1 MNPFES
7 PTPDYSVLAEFYDA
21 TPLYSARH
29 DVEFY
34 LDAARQADGPI
45 LELGCGTGR
54 VLVPTAAAG
63 KQIVGLDSSEPMLA
77 RCRKKLAREPA
88 DVQDRTLLVN
98 GDMRRFS
105 LGKDFGLLTIPFRGF
120 QHLLPVE
127 EQLTCLGCAYRHL
140 APGRRLILDVFQP
153 DLGRLLDPKF
163 RQEIEEVPETLLP
176 DGRRFRLTSRV
187 AAAHRAEQYNEIELI
202 HYVTYPDGRSERLAQ
217 TFPFRY
223 FFRYEVEHLLARAGF
238 KLRELFG
245 SFDRALLRDD
255 SPDMIFVA
263 EKP

>member
-1 MNPFES
+1 MSPFEAS
-7 PTPDYSVLAEFYDA
+7 PPDYSVLAEFYDA
-21 TPLYSARH
+21 TPIYSARN

-34 LDAARQADGPI
+34 LNAARQADGPI

-54 VLVPTAAAG
+54 VLVPTASAG

-77 RCRKKLAREPA
+77 RCRQKPAQQPA
-88 DVQDRTLLVN
+88 DVQDRALLVH

-127 EQLTCLGCAYRHL
+127 EQLTCLGCVYRHL
-140 APGRRLILDVFQP
+140 APGGRLILDVFHTY
-153 DLGRLLDPKF
+153 LWRLLDPKF
-163 RQEIEEVPETLLP
+163 EEEIEEVPETPLP
-176 DGRRFRLTSRV
+176 DGRRFRRTSRV
-187 AAAHRAEQYNEIELI
+187 ATVHLAEQYNEIELI

-217 TFPFRY
+217 SFPFRY
-223 FFRYEVEHLLARAGF
+223 FFRYEVEHLLGRAGF
-238 KLRELFG
+238 KLVELFG
-245 SFDRALLRDD
+245 SFDRAALRDD